1 MPKEKQIGLFFG
13 SFNPIHNGHL
23 MIANWMVEYTFIDQ
37 VWFVVSPLNPFKKRQ
52 NLLADYH
59 RIELVNLAINDYPK
73 FKASNIETKL
83 PQPSYTIDSLAYI
96 AEQYP
101 DYHFTLI
108 MGSDQLPEF
117 HRWKNADQ
125 ILANYRILVYPRVE
139 DRDAGHV
146 TRDEDR
152 EAGNVTRDAK
162 DRECQGS
169 RVTRHELL
177 NHPSIELVTAP
188 IMEVSSSF
196 IRNSI
201 KEGKDVRFYVP
212 QEVWKYMTDMH
223 FYE

>member
-1 MPKEKQIGLFFG
+1 MAKEKQIGLFFG

-23 MIANWMVEYTFIDQ
+23 MIANWMVENTFIDQ

-52 NLLADYH
+52 NLLPDYQ
-59 RIELVNLAINDYPK
+59 RIELVNIAINDYPK

-96 AEQYP
+96 TEQYP

-139 DRDAGHV
+139 DRDTGHV
-146 TRDEDR
+146 TR
-152 EAGNVTRDAK
+152 N
-162 DRECQGS
+162 
-169 RVTRHELL
+169 ELL
-177 NHPSIELVTAP
+177 NHPFIELVTAP
-188 IMEVSSSF
+188 IMEISSSF

-201 KEGKDVRFYVP
+201 KEGKDVRFFVP
-212 QEVWKYMTDMH
+212 QPVWKYMEEMH

>member
-1 MPKEKQIGLFFG
+1 MAKEKQIGLFFG

-23 MIANWMVEYTFIDQ
+23 MIANWMVEYTFLDQ

-59 RIELVNLAINDYPK
+59 RIELVNIAINDYPK

-96 AEQYP
+96 TEQYP

-125 ILANYRILVYPRVE
+125 ILANYRILVYPRMG
-139 DRDAGHV
+139 DRDSGPV
-146 TRDEDR
+146 TRDE
-152 EAGNVTRDAK
+152 
-162 DRECQGS
+162 
-169 RVTRHELL
+169 LL
-177 NHPSIELVTAP
+177 THPSIEPVNAP
-188 IMEVSSSF
+188 IMEISSSF

-212 QEVWKYMTDMH
+212 TGVWEYMVNMH